1 MQNRARVPLTR
12 LLCYACLLP
21 FAGFSVVLGLLGALD
36 TLCGQAWGAKQYRQL
51 GVHLQRALLTTL
63 GSCTAVALLWLHVEP
78 LLLLVGQHGAIAAG
92 AARFLRL

>member
-1 MQNRARVPLTR
+1 M
-12 LLCYACLLP
+12 
-21 FAGFSVVLGLLGALD
+21 VLGLLGALD